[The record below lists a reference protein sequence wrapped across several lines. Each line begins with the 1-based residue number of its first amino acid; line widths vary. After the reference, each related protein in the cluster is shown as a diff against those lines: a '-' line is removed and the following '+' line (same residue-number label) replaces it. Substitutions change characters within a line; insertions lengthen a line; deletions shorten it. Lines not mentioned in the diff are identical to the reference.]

1 MTIIAVTGDAATTA
15 AVALAVGWP
24 TGEEVTVLE
33 ADPSGGSLA
42 GWLDTPIQPSLATI
56 VANVG
61 TGTGTGTGRSVL
73 DTFATV
79 THRSESGVRF
89 VANAVRARAA
99 HRAVEEAAIA
109 VLPALAAGGA
119 MIIAD
124 AGTHRAGQPP
134 SPALRVAD
142 VVVIV
147 HHQASASPAAA
158 TVRIERLV
166 EMVEELAHLDAVIV
180 LAVVGDTPFDPAEI
194 GAFVDEA
201 MPDTVR
207 MTMSLADDPLAAAAI
222 AGRTGVSAKRLRR
235 LPLMR
240 DASRL
245 AGVLDDLAH
254 SESGTKYGT
263 SRPTDARRRSP
274 PARHARR
281 SSR

>member
-1 MTIIAVTGDAATTA
+1 VTIIAVTGDAATTS
-15 AVALAVGWP
+15 AVALAAGWP
-24 TGEEVTVLE
+24 TREEVTVLE

-42 GWLDTPIQPSLATI
+42 GWLDTPIQPALATI
-56 VANVG
+56 IANVG
-61 TGTGTGTGRSVL
+61 GGTGRSVL
-73 DTFATV
+73 DTFATM
-79 THRSESGVRF
+79 THRSGSGVRF
-89 VANAVRARAA
+89 VANAVRAGAA

-109 VLPALAAGGA
+109 VLPALAAGGTT
-119 MIIAD
+119 IIAD
-124 AGTHRAGQPP
+124 TGTHRAGQTP

-194 GAFVDEA
+194 GTFVDQA
-201 MPDTVR
+201 VPDTVR

-254 SESGTKYGT
+254 RDSGATYGT
-263 SRPTDARRRSP
+263 IEA
-274 PARHARR
+274 
-281 SSR
+281 

>member
-1 MTIIAVTGDAATTA
+1 MTIIAVTGDAATTS

-61 TGTGTGTGRSVL
+61 AGGGRPAL
-73 DTFATV
+73 DTFVAM
-79 THRSESGVRF
+79 THRSESGVCF

-99 HRAVEEAAIA
+99 HRAVEEAATA
-109 VLPALAAGGA
+109 VLPALAAGPA
-119 MIIAD
+119 TIIAD
-124 AGTHRAGQPP
+124 TGTHRAGEPP

-147 HHQASASPAAA
+147 HRQASASPAAA

-166 EMVEELAHLDAVIV
+166 EMVEELAHLDAAIV

-194 GAFVDEA
+194 GAFVDQA

-240 DASRL
+240 NASRL
-245 AGVLDDLAH
+245 AGVLDDLL
-254 SESGTKYGT
+254 
-263 SRPTDARRRSP
+263 DARQRSG
-274 PARHARR
+274 AALRFDTDGGSA
-281 SSR
+281 

>member
-1 MTIIAVTGDAATTA
+1 VTIIAVTGDAATTS

-24 TGEEVTVLE
+24 TGDEVTVLE

-42 GWLDTPIQPSLATI
+42 GWLDTPIQPALATI

-61 TGTGTGTGRSVL
+61 ASTGRSVL
-73 DTFATV
+73 DTFTTM

-109 VLPALAAGGA
+109 VLPALAAAGTT
-119 MIIAD
+119 IIAD
-124 AGTHRAGQPP
+124 TGTHRAGQPP

-166 EMVEELAHLDAVIV
+166 EMVEELAHLAAVIV
-180 LAVVGDTPFDPAEI
+180 LAVVGDTPFDPDEI
-194 GAFVDEA
+194 GAFVDESV
-201 MPDTVR
+201 PDTVR
-207 MTMSLADDPLAAAAI
+207 MTVALADDPLAAAAI

-245 AGVLDDLAH
+245 AGVLDDLAD
-254 SESGTKYGT
+254 SDSGTKYGT
-263 SRPTDARRRSP
+263 IEA
-274 PARHARR
+274 
-281 SSR
+281 